1 MQHVK
6 RRVEQNSEL
15 KRGNYGRIS
24 SNGVCF
30 WDGWS
35 GCTRSFRKTNKDPKR
50 KRNSRRELQG
60 RVIHCSVPIRNCGVR
75 FSCYVSCFLIALFF
89 FISTN
94 LKAQSKIPFIPD
106 DFEVPITL
114 ETKEYRLRMLSIND
128 VDMDYEAVMSSAN
141 HLSQV
146 WPDSNWPEGL
156 TLEQNLI
163 DLAWH
168 QKEFQRRTSFAYTMV
183 TLDEKKVIGCV
194 YFYPTSKLGYDTEV
208 FMWVRESELTTGLD
222 SRLFETVRI
231 WLKDD
236 WLFENPAFP
245 GRLISWEDW
254 EKVPQ

>member
-1 MQHVK
+1 M
-6 RRVEQNSEL
+6 
-15 KRGNYGRIS
+15 
-24 SNGVCF
+24 
-30 WDGWS
+30 
-35 GCTRSFRKTNKDPKR
+35 
-50 KRNSRRELQG
+50 
-60 RVIHCSVPIRNCGVR
+60 R
-75 FSCYVSCFLIALFF
+75 FPCYVSCFLIVLFL

-106 DFEVPITL
+106 DFEVPVTL
-114 ETKEYRLRMLSIND
+114 ETNEYRLRMLSIND

-146 WPDSNWPEGL
+146 WPDSDWPEGL

-194 YFYPTSKLGYDTEV
+194 YFYPTSKPGYDTEI
-208 FMWVRESELTTGLD
+208 FMWVRESELNTGLD

-236 WLFENPAFP
+236 WPFESPAFP

-254 EKVPQ
+254 EKKENK

>member
-1 MQHVK
+1 MEK
-6 RRVEQNSEL
+6 MNLL
-15 KRGNYGRIS
+15 KFRY
-24 SNGVCF
+24 
-30 WDGWS
+30 DGM
-35 GCTRSFRKTNKDPKR
+35 
-50 KRNSRRELQG
+50 
-60 RVIHCSVPIRNCGVR
+60 R
-75 FSCYVSCFLIALFF
+75 FPCYVSCFLIFLFL

-106 DFEVPITL
+106 DFEVPVTL
-114 ETKEYRLRMLSIND
+114 ETNEYRLRMLSIND

-146 WPDSNWPEGL
+146 WPDSDWPEGL

-194 YFYPTSKLGYDTEV
+194 YFYPTSKPGYDTEV

-236 WLFENPAFP
+236 WPFENPAFP

-254 EKVPQ
+254 EKKGK

>member
-1 MQHVK
+1 M
-6 RRVEQNSEL
+6 EILNSL
-15 KRGNYGRIS
+15 KFRYG
-24 SNGVCF
+24 GM
-30 WDGWS
+30 
-35 GCTRSFRKTNKDPKR
+35 
-50 KRNSRRELQG
+50 
-60 RVIHCSVPIRNCGVR
+60 R
-75 FSCYVSCFLIALFF
+75 FSCYVSCFLIFLF
-89 FISTN
+89 IATN

-106 DFEVPITL
+106 DFEVPATL
-114 ETKEYRLRMLSIND
+114 ETNEYRLRMLSIND

-236 WLFENPAFP
+236 WPFDNPAFP

>member
-1 MQHVK
+1 MEK
-6 RRVEQNSEL
+6 MNLL
-15 KRGNYGRIS
+15 KFRY
-24 SNGVCF
+24 
-30 WDGWS
+30 DGM
-35 GCTRSFRKTNKDPKR
+35 
-50 KRNSRRELQG
+50 
-60 RVIHCSVPIRNCGVR
+60 R
-75 FSCYVSCFLIALFF
+75 FPCYVSCFLIFLFL

-106 DFEVPITL
+106 DFEVPATL
-114 ETKEYRLRMLSIND
+114 ETNEYRLRMLSIND
-128 VDMDYEAVMSSAN
+128 VDMDYEAVMSSVN

-146 WPDSNWPEGL
+146 WPDSNWPESL

-194 YFYPTSKLGYDTEV
+194 YFYPTSKPGYDTEI
-208 FMWVRESELTTGLD
+208 FMWVRESELNTGLD

-236 WLFENPAFP
+236 WPFESPAFP

-254 EKVPQ
+254 EKKENK

>member
-1 MQHVK
+1 MEK
-6 RRVEQNSEL
+6 MNLL
-15 KRGNYGRIS
+15 KFHHGGM
-24 SNGVCF
+24 
-30 WDGWS
+30 
-35 GCTRSFRKTNKDPKR
+35 
-50 KRNSRRELQG
+50 
-60 RVIHCSVPIRNCGVR
+60 R
-75 FSCYVSCFLIALFF
+75 FPCYVSCFLIFLFL

-106 DFEVPITL
+106 DFEVPATL
-114 ETKEYRLRMLSIND
+114 ETNEYRLRMLSIND

-146 WPDSNWPEGL
+146 WPDSDWPEGL

-168 QKEFQRRTSFAYTMV
+168 QKEFQRRTSFAYTMA

-194 YFYPTSKLGYDTEV
+194 YFYPTSKLGHDTEV
-208 FMWVRESELTTGLD
+208 FMWVRESELNTGLD
-222 SRLFETVRI
+222 SRLFEAVRI

-236 WLFENPAFP
+236 WPFENPAFP

-254 EKVPQ
+254 EKKENK